1 MGANVSSQTNEAI
14 TKNINNVIN
23 EFSTNIEQNQSSNV
37 DIKQY
42 MDIEFSGS
50 VICDNVT
57 VRQVA
62 SGKLSSLSQLNSDQ
76 KTQLAADI
84 SNQIKAKLEQAVAQ
98 KNSGL
103 NLGQANVSNQRNI
116 INNYIEHNIKNILET
131 NIKSST
137 RTDTKGNQ
145 TMIFRP
151 RNKFECT
158 NLDLSQELA
167 IEQISQNMTK
177 SLVEGA
183 TSAVLK
189 NKTIAEAKQKAT
201 QTNAGL
207 SLGFGMIILVILGIL
222 FFFFKSLLKYIIPIA
237 IVVTLVV
244 IVYMHMQTGTN
255 VPALVILYVLLAI
268 EIAIEIYLLTLT
280 KKKM

>member
-244 IVYMHMQTGTN
+244 ILYMHMQTGTN